1 VLNQQ
6 AIRSLMMMSLS
17 ELEHD
22 LHEKEEFAFIYRQL
36 LLLTERIE
44 RLEELLEDENL
55 GDC

>member
-1 VLNQQ
+1 
-6 AIRSLMMMSLS
+6 MMSLS